1 MRISDWSSD
10 VCSSDLDQLVAALDG
25 APDVPALGRD
35 RLVTPVV
42 AAAALDIEIAHHLIV
57 ASRIAFGH
65 PDIGDEAAA
74 ARGRVLR
81 PGALA
86 PAPGAHPDR
95 GVIVVEMTTRAQHG
109 PDRKSVVRGKG
120 VSVRVKLGG

>member
-10 VCSSDLDQLVAALDG
+10 VCSSDLDQLVAALAG

-57 ASRIAFGH
+57 ACRIAFGH

-86 PAPGAHPDR
+86 QAPGAHQDR
-95 GVIVVEMTTRAQHG
+95 GVLVVEIGRAH
-109 PDRKSVVRGKG
+109 V
-120 VSVRVKLGG
+120 